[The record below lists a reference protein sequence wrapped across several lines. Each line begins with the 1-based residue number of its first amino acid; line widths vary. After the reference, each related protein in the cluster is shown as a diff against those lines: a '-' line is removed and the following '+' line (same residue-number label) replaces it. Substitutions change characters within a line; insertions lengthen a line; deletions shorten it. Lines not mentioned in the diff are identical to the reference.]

1 MRYIDFKEAAD
12 KQMKVYAVSHLFPE
26 KGEAVIR
33 WLLEEY
39 NWNTKKVIRYIESE
53 ARDGK

>member
-1 MRYIDFKEAAD
+1 MRYINFNEAAE
-12 KQMKVYAVSHLFPE
+12 KQMKVYALSHLFPA

-39 NWNTKKVIRYIESE
+39 NWNTKKAISHIESE
-53 ARDGK
+53 VRDE